1 METDQYPHL
10 ELASAITELVKL
22 NAISVSEHS
31 QLTQMLQE
39 ENALILALKG
49 NAKSPEELQH
59 NLVKLVRSWQK
70 PGAVITSV
78 KASDDNTSPLGT
90 FLHEK
95 KKRQHAEHEL
105 KISLANSEVESI
117 RETQEEH

>member
-1 METDQYPHL
+1 MEPDQYPHL
-10 ELASAITELVKL
+10 ELASGISELVKL
-22 NAISVSEHS
+22 NAISVPEHS

-39 ENALILALKG
+39 ENESILALEG
-49 NAKSPEELQH
+49 IAKSPEELQH

-78 KASDDNTSPLGT
+78 KTSDSNTSPLGT

-117 RETQEEH
+117 KETQDEH